1 MNTSIKNHAIYGK
14 CLFADNGVIEVG
26 IPLDFGLRVGH
37 FSFAGEKNVF
47 FEQPNDMEKFTT
59 DKGWRIRGGHRL
71 WIAPESPLTYCPD
84 NEPISYTVSDDTVT
98 LVQKEDPWLHIIKT
112 FTLKFDGARL
122 EIVHRIENLSE
133 DELECS
139 LWAISVMAAGG
150 TEYIDLERRDGGM
163 DHWHRI
169 STWDYTSLGDPRAT
183 YTRDEIKIRH
193 LPVDERYKIGVGHPF
208 GPVRYEND
216 GVVFKKYFA
225 VEKDKIYPDAN
236 VSYETFFSQYM
247 VEMES
252 LSPLG
257 RIGKGERMEHSEVWE
272 LLRK

>member
-14 CLFADNGVIEVG
+14 CLFADNGIIEVG

-37 FSFAGEKNVF
+37 FSFVGEKNVF

-59 DKGWRIRGGHRL
+59 DEGWRIRGGHRL

-112 FTLKFDGARL
+112 FTLKFDGAKL
-122 EIVHRIENLSE
+122 EVVHRIENLSE

-150 TEYIDLERRDGGM
+150 TEYIDFERRDGGM

-252 LSPLG
+252 LSPLSK
-257 RIGKGERMEHSEVWE
+257 IGKGERMEHSEVWE

>member
-47 FEQPNDMEKFTT
+47 FEQPNDMQKFTT
-59 DKGWRIRGGHRL
+59 NKGWRIRGGHRL
-71 WIAPESPLTYCPD
+71 WIAPESPMTYCPD
-84 NEPISYTVSDDTVT
+84 NEPISYTVSGETLT
-98 LVQKEDPWLHIIKT
+98 LVQKEDPWLHIVKT
-112 FTLKFDGARL
+112 FTLKFDGAKL
-122 EIVHRIENLSE
+122 EVTHSIENLSD

-150 TEYIDLERRDGGM
+150 TEYIDFERRDGGM

-169 STWDYTSLGDPRAT
+169 STWDYTNLGDPRAT
-183 YTRDEIKIRH
+183 YTRDEIKIQH
-193 LPVDERYKIGVGHPF
+193 LPVEERYKIGVGHPF

-225 VEKDKIYPDAN
+225 VEKDKTYPDAN